1 MCKKT
6 GIEYLVILTKKN
18 SLLINDPFLF
28 DTRVFTLPHQQT
40 IDIKIEKK
48 KNREMLKIM
57 SWSLTYM

>member
-48 KNREMLKIM
+48 KKIERC
-57 SWSLTYM
+57 